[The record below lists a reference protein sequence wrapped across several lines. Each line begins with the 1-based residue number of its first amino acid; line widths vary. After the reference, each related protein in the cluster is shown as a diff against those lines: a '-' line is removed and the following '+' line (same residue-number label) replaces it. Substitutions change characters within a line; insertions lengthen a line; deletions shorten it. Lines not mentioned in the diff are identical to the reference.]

1 MPKFA
6 MCFDVIGL
14 DRYGA
19 PVTRDRLVRLSL
31 VLKRPAKVD
40 VRRRVVWLKAENLP
54 VDAFRLRRP
63 PGPMMPGGQFERV
76 LETNFPCFAHW
87 MSGRG
92 PSSKLRWRDPTPR
105 PAGTRSPCG

>member
-1 MPKFA
+1 MRLGL
-6 MCFDVIGL
+6 IGL
-14 DRYGA
+14 DGEGLAIAGHGLIQLPQSFER
-19 PVTRDRLVRLSL
+19 R
-31 VLKRPAKVD
+31 AKVV

-76 LETNFPCFAHW
+76 LEIDLPCFVHW

-92 PSSKLRWRDPTPR
+92 PSSKLRWCDPTPR
-105 PAGTRSPCG
+105 LAGTRSPFGQL